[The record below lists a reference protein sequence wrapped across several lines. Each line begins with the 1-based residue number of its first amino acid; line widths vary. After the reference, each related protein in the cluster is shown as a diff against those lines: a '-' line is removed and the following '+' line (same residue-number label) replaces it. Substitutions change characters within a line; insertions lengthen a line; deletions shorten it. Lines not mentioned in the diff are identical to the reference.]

1 LLESLKSEI
10 NELKNFLNNCDR
22 KEPIG
27 QDSEQNTYWKFNC
40 LPNYIVRES
49 RNKLSFDD
57 FLNDKKVKKKINK
70 STKWF
75 KYNLNTQEFK
85 SLIRYLNRNENSNE
99 SLIAA
104 LRKLEETQNIDD
116 LLIEKNDQKTETST
130 NPRHSLNVRRSKRI
144 NIISDDISQE
154 EEDGEEII
162 LASKEDSIFEMF
174 NELEPIDALYNA
186 SFKLKY

>member
-1 LLESLKSEI
+1 M
-10 NELKNFLNNCDR
+10 KNFLNNCDH

-40 LPNYIVRES
+40 LPNYIIREA

-85 SLIRYLNRNENSNE
+85 SLIRYLNRNEDSNE
-99 SLIAA
+99 KLIAA
-104 LRKLEETQNIDD
+104 LRNLEEAQNVDD
-116 LLIEKNDQKTETST
+116 LLIEKNDQKTETQT

-144 NIISDDISQE
+144 NKISDDISQDE

-162 LASKEDSIFEMF
+162 LATKEDSIFEMF